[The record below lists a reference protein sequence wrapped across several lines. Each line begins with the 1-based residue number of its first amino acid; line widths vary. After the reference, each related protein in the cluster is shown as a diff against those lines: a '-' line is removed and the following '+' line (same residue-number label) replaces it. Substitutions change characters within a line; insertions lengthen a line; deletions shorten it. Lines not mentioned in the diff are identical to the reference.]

1 MIVHG
6 QGGTGKSALLNAIS
20 NTFEK
25 LNASTLLAKTATL
38 GVAACIVGG
47 QTLHTWAALPRVIPS
62 TDNWLT
68 HLTKC
73 IEKRRQDNFSNVLW
87 LTIDKKSMLTTP
99 NLLLLSKT
107 IGVVRSG
114 LQSTVPSIPLGG
126 MSTILLGDFHQF
138 PLISSK
144 QNTLY
149 CTSVVKDNPQLGRAL
164 YKQFDIV
171 IKLEEQMRITDQVW
185 VDIL

>member
-47 QTLHTWAALPRVIPS
+47 QTLHTWAALPRVIPP

-73 IEKRRQDNFSNVLW
+73 IEKEDR
-87 LTIDKKSMLTTP
+87 TISA
-99 NLLLLSKT
+99 
-107 IGVVRSG
+107 
-114 LQSTVPSIPLGG
+114 
-126 MSTILLGDFHQF
+126 MSCG
-138 PLISSK
+138 
-144 QNTLY
+144 
-149 CTSVVKDNPQLGRAL
+149 
-164 YKQFDIV
+164 
-171 IKLEEQMRITDQVW
+171 
-185 VDIL
+185 